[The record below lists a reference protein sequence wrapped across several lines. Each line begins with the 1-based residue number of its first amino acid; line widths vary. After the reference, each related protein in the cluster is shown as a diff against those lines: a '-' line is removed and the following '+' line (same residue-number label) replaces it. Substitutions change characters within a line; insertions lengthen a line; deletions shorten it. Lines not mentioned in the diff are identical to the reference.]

1 MGNQPT
7 KRDDGFL
14 KDKFQDHIGFD
25 CPLKYNF
32 NDWGWLGN
40 EYLKLNDFVLP
51 SWRQVMDCIIN
62 EQMIV
67 LKEDR
72 AKMVRERFTQKFRD
86 NIQRRLQ
93 EQQNEGTN
101 TVD

>member
-1 MGNQPT
+1 
-7 KRDDGFL
+7 
-14 KDKFQDHIGFD
+14 
-25 CPLKYNF
+25 
-32 NDWGWLGN
+32 
-40 EYLKLNDFVLP
+40 LKLNDFVLP

-86 NIQRRLQ
+86 NI
-93 EQQNEGTN
+93 
-101 TVD
+101 

>member
-1 MGNQPT
+1 LQ
-7 KRDDGFL
+7 
-14 KDKFQDHIGFD
+14 
-25 CPLKYNF
+25 YNF

-67 LKEDR
+67 LKEEKN
-72 AKMVRERFTQKFRD
+72 KMIRERFARKFTL
-86 NIQRRLQ
+86 NI
-93 EQQNEGTN
+93 
-101 TVD
+101 